1 MIEGGF
7 YLKARRI
14 QEAAI
19 MHAPP
24 HVREIWDWLLMK
36 AMFADGISL
45 QRGQVLTSYNEI
57 QRALS
62 WNIGWRIM
70 RYSRDDC
77 EKAMKWLRKADMV
90 TTTKTT
96 RGVIIT
102 ICKYDYYQN
111 PKNYE
116 SHTED
121 HRKTTG
127 EPHKLHTID
136 KNDKKERSK
145 EKKKIVH
152 TIPPSLLEVKTY
164 CQERGNSIDP
174 EKFVDYYEANGWMV
188 GKNKMRN
195 WQAAIRTWEQRDNNG
210 SGSKQP
216 IAIYKPTKA
225 EESEWRW

>member
-14 QEAAI
+14 QESSI

-36 AMFADGISL
+36 AMFTDGISL
-45 QRGQVLTSYNEI
+45 QRGQVVTTYSEI
-57 QRALS
+57 QQALS

-70 RYSRDDC
+70 KYSRDDC

-116 SHTED
+116 NHTEG

-127 EPHKLHTID
+127 EPQKFHTID
-136 KNDKKERSK
+136 KNDKKERMK
-145 EKKKIVH
+145 ERYLDFVYLTLEEYDKLQKKFNSHLPSILEHMNFKIGQNETAFNKKYKSH
-152 TIPPSLLEVKTY
+152 YYTILNWNRLGVFSYK
-164 CQERGNSIDP
+164 QEG
-174 EKFVDYYEANGWMV
+174 
-188 GKNKMRN
+188 
-195 WQAAIRTWEQRDNNG
+195 
-210 SGSKQP
+210 
-216 IAIYKPTKA
+216 
-225 EESEWRW
+225 ESRIL